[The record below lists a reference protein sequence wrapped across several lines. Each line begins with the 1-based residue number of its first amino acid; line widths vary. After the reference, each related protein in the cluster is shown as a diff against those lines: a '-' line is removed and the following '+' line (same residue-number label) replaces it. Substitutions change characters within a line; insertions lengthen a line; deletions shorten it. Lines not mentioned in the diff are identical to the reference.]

1 MNWSNPFCKWLAQ
14 ALVACAAAI
23 GTWPATA
30 QPAAAGLPQS
40 VEAVLA
46 RQRVPLEHFTL
57 LVQPV
62 DGSAP
67 RAAHRHT
74 VPVNPA
80 SVMKLVTTFAALDTL
95 GPAFTWQTGVWLDGT
110 VDPAGTL
117 RGDLILRGSGDPK
130 LVVERLTTL
139 LQRVQA
145 LGIRQI
151 AGDIVLDRSAF
162 EAVPADPAAFDGE
175 PLRPYNATPD
185 ALLVNFK
192 AMVFTLVPD
201 HAANVARVAL
211 DLPLAGVQWPASV
224 ALSPAECGDW
234 RSQLRAD
241 FSDPTQV
248 RFAGSYPAACG
259 ERVWPVAYPD
269 PGRHAARAVAGV
281 WAALGG
287 SLTGSVREGRV
298 SNRARLVFE
307 FPSLPLADVVRDVNK
322 FSNNVMAQQL
332 FLSLSAPRG
341 ASPTSSAPAPPA
353 SLAASRDMVRRWW
366 VERVG
371 HPQPPVVDNGS
382 GLSRQERISAEAL
395 SALLQAAWLSPV
407 MPDLMASLP
416 LSGVDGTLRRQRLRM
431 GPVGQSGVGVS
442 AHLKTGSLRDV
453 AGVAGYVLGRSGQRY
468 IVVAIANTP
477 NPGAARP
484 AIDAAIEWAIKD

>member
-1 MNWSNPFCKWLAQ
+1 MNGLCNDFKRLSWALACGLL
-14 ALVACAAAI
+14 AFAGLA
-23 GTWPATA
+23 PAQTSTA
-30 QPAAAGLPQS
+30 PAGLPAA

-46 RQRVPLEHFTL
+46 RQRVPTEHFTL

-74 VPVNPA
+74 TPVNPA
-80 SVMKLVTTFAALDTL
+80 SVMKLVTTFAALDTF

-110 VDPAGTL
+110 VDAGGTL

-151 AGDIVLDRSAF
+151 TGDIVLDRSAM
-162 EAVPADPAAFDGE
+162 EPVEADPGAFDGE

-185 ALLVNFK
+185 ALLINFK
-192 AMVFTLVPD
+192 AMVFTFVPD
-201 HAANVARVAL
+201 RSAGVARVAL
-211 DLPLAGVQWPASV
+211 DLPLAGVQWPATV
-224 ALSPAECGDW
+224 PLGPGECADW
-234 RSQLRAD
+234 RGQLRAD
-241 FSDPTQV
+241 FSDPAQL
-248 RFAGSYPAACG
+248 RFAGAYPAACG

-269 PGRHAARAVAGV
+269 PRSHAARAVAGV

-287 SLTGSVREGRV
+287 GLTGAVRDGRV
-298 SNRARLVFE
+298 SPRARLAFE

-322 FSNNVMAQQL
+322 FSNNVMAQQV
-332 FLSLSAPRG
+332 FLSLSAPTAVGG
-341 ASPTSSAPAPPA
+341 APA

-366 VERVG
+366 GERVG

-395 SALLQAAWLSPV
+395 AALLRAAWLSPV

-416 LSGVDGTLRRQRLRM
+416 LSGVDGTLRRQRLRV
-431 GPVGQSGVGVS
+431 GPPGASGVGVA